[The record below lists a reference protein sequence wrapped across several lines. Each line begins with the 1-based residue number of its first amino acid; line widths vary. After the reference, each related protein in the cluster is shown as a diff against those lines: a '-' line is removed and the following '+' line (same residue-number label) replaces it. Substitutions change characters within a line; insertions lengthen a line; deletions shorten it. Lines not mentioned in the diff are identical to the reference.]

1 MTSPDLIERLEKA
14 EGGSRELD
22 ALVCAALGYH
32 PGFPDY
38 EYLVPWRVEAD
49 EGALIGYICPP
60 GEPAQKRWK
69 RPPEPVTTSLDAALA
84 LAERVLG
91 KGWSYS
97 IIGEIGGGATVTLEQ
112 PDVDLGG
119 GVIASPGLCGLDEFE
134 AEAATPALALCAAIL
149 RSRTGEDGR

>member
-14 EGGSRELD
+14 EGPVRQIDREIAKAID
-22 ALVCAALGYH
+22 PTV
-32 PGFPDY
+32 
-38 EYLVPWRVEAD
+38 
-49 EGALIGYICPP
+49 
-60 GEPAQKRWK
+60 WK
-69 RPPEPVTTSLDAALA
+69 RATNWASMPCGAPPDIIERDAIRWVPAYTTSLDAALA

-149 RSRTGEDGR
+149 RSRGEAGR